1 MKVELLGKEKQK
13 QWWGQFCFGE
23 GTENSIGCKTYKII
37 SQILFLSEW
46 AK

>member
-1 MKVELLGKEKQK
+1 MKVELLGKEKQN
-13 QWWGQFCFGE
+13 QWQGQFIFWE

-37 SQILFLSEW
+37 SQILSLNEW